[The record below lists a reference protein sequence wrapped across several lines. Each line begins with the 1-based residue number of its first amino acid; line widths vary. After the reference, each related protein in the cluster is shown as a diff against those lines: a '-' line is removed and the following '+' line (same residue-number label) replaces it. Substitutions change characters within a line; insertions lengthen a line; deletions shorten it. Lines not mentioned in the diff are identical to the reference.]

1 MIVNNLL
8 DMDLILHESKI
19 TLSPGKNKCPDFIF
33 LKHKNLIDLLKKGK
47 LSVELEDSDRPE
59 IKAMISNTKK
69 DSKSAIKDSENSNSS
84 IDWSIRGQFFDYSGY
99 AKVNRS
105 LVNCLKGWTKVAIDP
120 IDSNNKSLTEQ
131 DLQCLNGIP
140 IANRAKNKI
149 DSIVPSSAYASHGR
163 FNNKILYTTLETNT
177 VNKDVIG
184 ILDMYDEIWTTS
196 TFCKQAFDECGIKK
210 KILVVPGAIDIDE
223 FIDIKPINIT
233 SQTKSFVFM
242 SVFNWNYR
250 KAPEVLIKSYI
261 RAFNKSDDVSLLIVC
276 RSDKGCNK
284 PHEISRKI
292 DAIIKNEG
300 KGNDTPHIARYSNP
314 LSELDLKRLYKA
326 CSVYVQPSRG
336 EGYGLPYIEASLL
349 GLPVISTKWGG
360 QLDFLDEKNS
370 TLVKIDR
377 LDKVLDGQTGVYF
390 CDSEYMTYLLTDD
403 FLDSLANA
411 MIYNF
416 NNYKKCLKMSKLLQD
431 KIKNGHSLKAVSN
444 IIRNNYYEHI

>member
-1 MIVNNLL
+1 
-8 DMDLILHESKI
+8 MDLILHESKI

-59 IKAMISNTKK
+59 IKAMIINTKK
-69 DSKSAIKDSENSNSS
+69 DSKSVVKDSENSNSS

-105 LVNCLKGWTKVAIDP
+105 LVNCLKEWTKVAIDP

-250 KAPEVLIKSYI
+250 KGADALI
-261 RAFNKSDDVSLLIVC
+261 RAYCQAFSGSDDVSLILVC
-276 RSDKGCNK
+276 RKKRISGPASGVRD
-284 PHEISRKI
+284 EIEKEIAKSSSS
-292 DAIIKNEG
+292 NP
-300 KGNDTPHIARYSNP
+300 PHIMRVTKEINEIQLA
-314 LSELDLKRLYKA
+314 ELYRSCNAFVL
-326 CSVYVQPSRG
+326 PSRG
-336 EGYGLPYIEASLL
+336 EGYGLPYLEASLC
-349 GLPVISTKWGG
+349 GLPVIGTKVSAIKDI
-360 QLDFLDEKNS
+360 LSSDNS
-370 TLVKIDR
+370 LLVDIDSIKKVPSNATGCYFWDGHLMADLTSNAFIDR
-377 LDKVLDGQTGVYF
+377 LADSMKDMIKNYQLYVEKNKVLKRNT
-390 CDSEYMTYLLTDD
+390 CNSSSSE
-403 FLDSLANA
+403 A
-411 MIYNF
+411 IF
-416 NNYKKCLKMSKLLQD
+416 NIIKD
-431 KIKNGHSLKAVSN
+431 KIH
-444 IIRNNYYEHI
+444 